1 VRNLQ
6 RSDTP
11 RRLACA
17 LALLSFCL
25 TGRRAHAQAIPPI
38 SATAVDLSP
47 QFAQFGAPASL
58 DATAIDAAFAAVR
71 PALADMTVIIVPSWL
86 SGPLLALR
94 QARLSDFFLAIET
107 RLTETGARVVVADVN
122 TAAGVAINGARVRQA
137 IAASARPVCLV
148 THSKGGLDALEAL
161 VRSDAETLAKV
172 RCWVALQAP
181 FYGSPLADTAP
192 VVGSVGAFL
201 LTLASGDGKSLADL
215 RTDRRAAYMAEW
227 QAGIE
232 TVVTRVRPLC
242 VASYFDGSDPRF
254 PHPPQLRATR
264 AWMEQ
269 RGQRNDSLVPTDS
282 SVLPGCRYVILS
294 NIDHTDTIST
304 RLMDPSPLDPG
315 LLIRALLALALAP

>member
-1 VRNLQ
+1 VIALRIL
-6 RSDTP
+6 
-11 RRLACA
+11 LCA
-17 LALLSFCL
+17 LAALGLC
-25 TGRRAHAQAIPPI
+25 TAGMHAHAEAIPPI

-47 QFAQFGAPASL
+47 QFARFGAPASL
-58 DATAIDAAFAAVR
+58 DATTIDAAFAAVR

-86 SGPLLALR
+86 SGPLLTLR
-94 QARLSDFFLAIET
+94 QARLSDFFLAIEAK
-107 RLTETGARVVVADVN
+107 LTETGARVVVAEVN
-122 TAAGVAINGARVRQA
+122 TAAGVAVNGARVRQT
-137 IAASARPVCLV
+137 IATSERPVCLV

-161 VRSDAETLAKV
+161 IGSDAETLAKV

-181 FYGSPLADTAP
+181 FYGSPLADAADAP

-215 RTDRRAAYMAEW
+215 RTDRRAAYMAE
-227 QAGIE
+227 QRSSIE

-254 PHPPQLRATR
+254 PHPPQLLATR
-264 AWMEQ
+264 AWI
-269 RGQRNDSLVPTDS
+269 GQRNDSLVPTDS

-304 RLMDPSPLDPG
+304 RLMGPSPLDPG